1 MPLSSILIN
10 SILTDNKKSKGFKM
24 ESVILVYTIIS
35 IMAGYA
41 IVRGGKIL
49 LIIGIILVILTL
61 NSNPIIF
68 TGNIIGY
75 ILGAVTAYL
84 LKRKT

>member
-1 MPLSSILIN
+1 
-10 SILTDNKKSKGFKM
+10 M
-24 ESVILVYTIIS
+24 ELVILVYMIIS

-49 LIIGIILVILTL
+49 VAIGIVLAILTL

-68 TGNIIGY
+68 TANIIGY

-84 LKRKT
+84 LKRKAQRVATV